1 MPLTVQKT
9 YLTNNDCYRAGRS
22 LSVQGLMLHSVGC
35 AQPAATAFVR
45 TWNQPG
51 VKACVHGFIDA
62 NTGTVYQT
70 LPWTRRG
77 WHAGGSANNTH
88 IGVEMCEPAT
98 LHYTTGA
105 HFVDQNPAATQA
117 AVTRT
122 YEAAVALFAQL
133 CRTFSLD
140 PQKDGVILSHREGH
154 QRGIASTHGDPEH
167 LWARFGLTM
176 DGFRQAVYTALQPQT
191 PPAGQPAVPFL
202 GQVTA
207 DALHIRSGPSTDTP
221 IVDTIR
227 DYGVY
232 TIVETAPGPGASRWG
247 KLKSGAGWVSL
258 DYITPV

>member
-35 AQPAATAFVR
+35 AQPSATAFVR

-62 NTGTVYQT
+62 NTGIVYQT

-154 QRGIASTHGDPEH
+154 QRGIASNHGDPEH

-227 DYGVY
+227 DHGVY
-232 TIVETAPGPGASRWG
+232 TIVETASGPGASRWG
-247 KLKSGAGWVSL
+247 KLKSGSGWVSL

>member
-35 AQPAATAFVR
+35 AQPSATAFVR

-105 HFVDQNPAATQA
+105 HFVDQNPGYPGRRDTDI
-117 AVTRT
+117 RGRSR
-122 YEAAVALFAQL
+122 ALCPTVPSVL
-133 CRTFSLD
+133 SGPPKRRRDSL
-140 PQKDGVILSHREGH
+140 PSGGAPAGHR
-154 QRGIASTHGDPEH
+154 
-167 LWARFGLTM
+167 
-176 DGFRQAVYTALQPQT
+176 LQPRR
-191 PPAGQPAVPFL
+191 P
-202 GQVTA
+202 
-207 DALHIRSGPSTDTP
+207 
-221 IVDTIR
+221 
-227 DYGVY
+227 
-232 TIVETAPGPGASRWG
+232 
-247 KLKSGAGWVSL
+247 
-258 DYITPV
+258 